1 MLHFSTI
8 DASTLELLEK
18 LMQVPE
24 FENLRLVGGTSL
36 ALQLGHRNSVD
47 IDLFGK
53 MSTDYLEL
61 NIILTSVGTV
71 SPLKKSPNIFI
82 YLLDEIKVDLVN
94 YPYPWID
101 EELRVDNLR
110 LASKQDIAA
119 MKLSAITGRGSKKD
133 FIDLY
138 FLLKEFS
145 LDQMLQFYS
154 QKYHDGSE
162 FLVLKSLSYF
172 EDAENDEMPK
182 MFEKVFW
189 SEIKEAINLNL
200 ELYFDAQQ

>member
-1 MLHFSTI
+1 MLHLSTI
-8 DASTLELLEK
+8 DTSTLELLK
-18 LMQVPE
+18 QLLQVPE
-24 FENLRLVGGTSL
+24 FKNLRLVGGTAL
-36 ALQLGHRNSVD
+36 ALQTGHRTSVD

-53 MSTDYLEL
+53 MPTDYLEL
-61 NIILTSVGTV
+61 NIILNSIGKV

-82 YLLDEIKVDLVN
+82 YLINEIKVALVN

-101 EELRVDNLR
+101 NELKEDDLR
-110 LASKQDIAA
+110 LANKKDIAA

-133 FIDLY
+133 FIDLN

-145 LDQMLQFYS
+145 FKDMLQFYS

-172 EDAENDEMPK
+172 EDAEKDEMPK

-189 SEIKEAINLNL
+189 LEIKETIKQSVNEYL
-200 ELYFDAQQ
+200 DQK

>member
-8 DASTLELLEK
+8 DTATLELLRQ

-24 FENLRLVGGTSL
+24 FGNLRLVGGTSL
-36 ALQLGHRNSVD
+36 ALQLGHRNSMD
-47 IDLFGK
+47 IDMFGQ
-53 MSTDYLEL
+53 MPTDSFEL
-61 NIILTSVGTV
+61 NNILNTIGRV

-82 YLLDEIKVDLVN
+82 YLVNEIKVDLVN

-101 EELRVDNLR
+101 EEVNEDGLR
-110 LASKQDIAA
+110 LAGKKDIAA

-145 LDQMLQFYS
+145 LKEMLQFYS

-162 FLVLKSLSYF
+162 FLVLKSLTYF
-172 EDAENDEMPK
+172 ADAEKDEIPK
-182 MFEKVFW
+182 MFKKVFW
-189 SEIKEAINLNL
+189 SEIKDAISKIVEKYL
-200 ELYFDAQQ
+200 D